1 MIHTGRGF
9 SFTAAAEREIVWH
22 VIEKR
27 YYIGFNHGTA
37 PKSTAE
43 IDKEKTCTLPNKT
56 IITVAPNVSV
66 SQKSC
71 SSQISLVE
79 EPADSTTFL
88 PGRSVTLTVARI
100 CTPMSCRQVAH
111 PLSKHDKGTDGVD
124 SILDEGQGG
133 CSTRVKVLG
142 PSSFQQVWT
151 SKGGFNE
158 SGPSIVRRRCL
169 CVLYGD

>member
-43 IDKEKTCTLPNKT
+43 IDKEKTCTLANKT

-71 SSQISLVE
+71 SSQISLVK
-79 EPADSTTFL
+79 EPADFF
-88 PGRSVTLTVARI
+88 P
-100 CTPMSCRQVAH
+100 
-111 PLSKHDKGTDGVD
+111 
-124 SILDEGQGG
+124 DE
-133 CSTRVKVLG
+133 V
-142 PSSFQQVWT
+142 
-151 SKGGFNE
+151 
-158 SGPSIVRRRCL
+158 
-169 CVLYGD
+169 